1 MRFIMIFNYFF
12 YHYNYMESNYYK
24 KYLKYKH
31 KYALLKNKL
40 YEQLGAG
47 PGQPLPSPPAK
58 PGVAAAPPILPSNPK
73 LSAKMSPPQKPQEPQ
88 YVEMQNINSPRV
100 GPGGVY
106 KPK

>member
-1 MRFIMIFNYFF
+1 
-12 YHYNYMESNYYK
+12 MESNYYK

-47 PGQPLPSPPAK
+47 PEKRPLPDIPSGKGEKGFVPQKA
-58 PGVAAAPPILPSNPK
+58 PILLDPK
-73 LSAKMSPPQKPQEPQ
+73 PVLRASPPQKPQEPQ